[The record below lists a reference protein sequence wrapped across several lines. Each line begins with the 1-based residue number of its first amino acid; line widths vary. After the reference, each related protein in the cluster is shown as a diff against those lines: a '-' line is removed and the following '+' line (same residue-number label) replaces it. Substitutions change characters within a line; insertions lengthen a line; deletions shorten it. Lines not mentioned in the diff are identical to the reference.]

1 MTTATD
7 TAPKFELS
15 PVSLIAGC
23 LAAVTAAVLASFFGV
38 GGTIIG
44 TALGSIV
51 GTAGTAIYTHSI
63 RRTQRRLTG
72 LRSHEGHA
80 AAAGPP
86 AAGAP
91 AAGGGFHMSPRNWL
105 MIGLAAFV
113 AFAIGM
119 AFVTGVE
126 AAAKEQLSALVT
138 GKKSSGPTTTVG
150 AVTGTEAPPA
160 TPTPTTEPSSAPTP
174 GFPGFAPTPRGQT
187 PQPTSSPTP
196 ASPSSPPKGPSP
208 SP

>member
-15 PVSLIAGC
+15 PVTLIAGC

-38 GGTIIG
+38 AGTIIG

-63 RRTQRRLTG
+63 RRTQRRLSG
-72 LRSHEGHA
+72 LRSQEGHA
-80 AAAGPP
+80 PG
-86 AAGAP
+86 AGAP

-105 MIGLAAFV
+105 MIGLATFV
-113 AFAIGM
+113 AFAIAM

-138 GKKSSGPTTTVG
+138 GKKSSGATTTVG
-150 AVTGTEAPPA
+150 AVTGTEAPPS
-160 TPTPTTEPSSAPTP
+160 TPTPTAEPSSAPTP
-174 GFPGFAPTPRGQT
+174 GFPGFAPTPGGQT
-187 PQPTSSPTP
+187 PQPASSPTP
-196 ASPSSPPKGPSP
+196 ASSPPRSPPTGPSP